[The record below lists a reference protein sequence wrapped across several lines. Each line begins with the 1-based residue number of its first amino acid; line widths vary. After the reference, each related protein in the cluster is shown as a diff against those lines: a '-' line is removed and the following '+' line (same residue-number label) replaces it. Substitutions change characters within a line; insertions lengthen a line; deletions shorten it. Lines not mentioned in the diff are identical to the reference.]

1 MKKSLIALAV
11 LAASGAAMAQST
23 VTLYGVADIF
33 LANSK
38 SGVGAASL
46 TQTVLNSGGVSG
58 SRWGLKGSED
68 LGGGLKANFQLESG
82 FDISTGASQ
91 QAALFGRQAF
101 VGLSGGFGSVNLGRQ
116 YSAYDSL
123 RGATNNTYDS
133 AVATTATVWG
143 AGVADYTNRINNAIR
158 FDTADFSGF
167 SAAVMYGLGEDNA
180 TVGSSASANTSLH
193 LKYAAGPLLVGY
205 AYQDQKAAA
214 LAGAT
219 AATLTYNMLAGSYDF
234 GMAKVVAGFNKAK
247 NNAAV
252 QTKDSE
258 YQLGV
263 NFPVGTAAN
272 VAVGYTHTSSDTAN
286 VNTKASGWSLAGY
299 YSLSKRTSLYAGW
312 NKTSSDSLG
321 VTTTDTSLLAAGIK
335 HTF

>member
-1 MKKSLIALAV
+1 MKKSLVALAV

-38 SGVGAASL
+38 AGVGAASL
-46 TQTVLNSGGVSG
+46 TTTVLNSGGVSG

-91 QAALFGRQAF
+91 QGALFGRQAY
-101 VGLSGGFGSVNLGRQ
+101 VGFSGGFGSVNLGRQ

-143 AGVADYTNRINNAIR
+143 AGVADYTGRVNNAIR
-158 FDTADFSGF
+158 YDSPNMGGF
-167 SAAVMYGLGEDNA
+167 SAAVMVGLGEDNA
-180 TVGSSASANTSLH
+180 TVGSTASSNTSLQ
-193 LKYAAGPLLVGY
+193 LKYAAGPLLVGF

-214 LAGAT
+214 LAGAASVST
-219 AATLTYNMLAGSYDF
+219 TYSMLAGSYNF
-234 GMAKVVAGFNKAK
+234 GVANVVAGFNTAK
-247 NNAAV
+247 V
-252 QTKDSE
+252 GTLKDNE
-258 YQLGV
+258 FQLGA
-263 NFPVGTAAN
+263 NFPVGAAAN
-272 VAVGYTHTSSDTAN
+272 VAVGYTSATGDNNGVTT
-286 VNTKASGWSLAGY
+286 VNATGYSIAGY

-312 NKTSSDSLG
+312 NKTSSDNNAGVSL
-321 VTTTDTSLLAAGIK
+321 TDTSLLAFGVK